1 METAAARRPRL
12 SLVVPTYNEAVNL
25 ERMVRALTEV
35 LERARGTFEI
45 LIVDDD
51 SPDGTGRVADQLAA
65 GSGGR
70 VRAIHRRGERGL
82 GTAVLAGWKAAGGE
96 ILAAMDADGQHPP
109 ELVPRLL
116 SALDRGADLAVAS
129 RYISGSDIPRWNLL
143 RRLGSR
149 LATTLVR
156 LALPRA
162 AAQVRDPLSGC
173 FALRRELIQGV
184 ELKPLGFKIL
194 LEVLMRAPITRAEE
208 VEYVFA
214 ARAEGKSK
222 LSARVALQDA
232 WQLARSA
239 WQVRRKSAVGS
250 RQSSADR

>member
-1 METAAARRPRL
+1 MSTLRL
-12 SLVVPTYNEAVNL
+12 SLVLPTYNEAANL
-25 ERMVRALTEV
+25 ERMVRALAEV
-35 LERARGTFEI
+35 LEGAGHTFEI

-51 SPDGTGRVADQLAA
+51 SPDGTGGIADQLAA
-65 GSGGR
+65 ASGGR

-82 GTAVLAGWKAAGGE
+82 GTAVVAGWKAAEGE

-109 ELVPRLL
+109 DLIPRLL
-116 SALDRGADLAVAS
+116 AALDRGPNQITDLAVAS

-149 LATTLVR
+149 LATGLVR

-162 AAQVRDPLSGC
+162 AAGVRDPLSGC

-194 LEVLMRAPITRAEE
+194 LEVLMRAPIARVEE

-222 LSARVALQDA
+222 LSARVALLDA
-232 WQLARSA
+232 FQLLRSSWQARRA
-239 WQVRRKSAVGS
+239 RKQPS
-250 RQSSADR
+250 RAG

>member
-1 METAAARRPRL
+1 METATRRRPRF
-12 SLVVPTYNEAVNL
+12 SLVLPTYNEAANIEHMVHLL
-25 ERMVRALTEV
+25 EAAFADAGL
-35 LERARGTFEI
+35 ADFEI

-51 SPDGTGRVADQLAA
+51 SPDGSGAIADTLAEN
-65 GSGGR
+65 SRGR
-70 VRAIHRRGERGL
+70 VRSLRRKGERGL
-82 GTAVLAGWKAAGGE
+82 GTAVVAGWKAASGE

-109 ELVPRLL
+109 DLVPRLL
-116 SALDRGADLAVAS
+116 AALDRGADLAVAS
-129 RYISGSDIPRWNLL
+129 RYISGSNIPRWNLL

-156 LALPRA
+156 LALPPGA
-162 AAQVRDPLSGC
+162 ANVRDPLSGC

-194 LEVLMRAPITRAEE
+194 LEVLMRAPVTRIEE

-222 LSARVALQDA
+222 LSARVALLDA
-232 WQLARSA
+232 FQLLD
-239 WQVRRKSAVGS
+239 RKSVV
-250 RQSSADR
+250 

>member
-1 METAAARRPRL
+1 MSGPRL
-12 SLVVPTYNEAVNL
+12 SLVLPTYNEAANL
-25 ERMVRALTEV
+25 ERMVRALTEA
-35 LERARGTFEI
+35 LRGAQHTFEI

-51 SPDGTGRVADQLAA
+51 SPDGTGGIADQLAA

-70 VRAIHRRGERGL
+70 VRAVHRRGERGL
-82 GTAVLAGWKAAGGE
+82 GTAVVAGWKAAEGE

-109 ELVPRLL
+109 DLIPRLL
-116 SALDRGADLAVAS
+116 AALDRGADLAVAS
-129 RYISGSDIPRWNLL
+129 RYISGSNIPRWNLL
-143 RRLGSR
+143 RRLGSK
-149 LATTLVR
+149 LATVLVR

-173 FALRRELIQGV
+173 FALRRELIRGV

-194 LEVLMRAPITRAEE
+194 LEVLMRAPVSRVEE

-222 LSARVALQDA
+222 LSARVALLDA
-232 WQLARSA
+232 FQILRTSWQARRSKK
-239 WQVRRKSAVGS
+239 V
-250 RQSSADR
+250 